1 MYNYSDLT
9 PKFTPSYK
17 INYSSPFKNKTQ
29 EQSKKIKHMA
39 ENKENNKDKK

>member
-9 PKFTPSYK
+9 PTFTPSCK

-29 EQSKKIKHMA
+29 EQSKKFKHIA